1 MVASRRWGRTAFGC
15 LFSILLVVTAVYFA
29 VNVGEPYLR
38 YYRFLD
44 GMKQEA
50 RFSARFTDDQI
61 QARLAALAD
70 SLGLPEAAGRVR
82 VRRASNRISL
92 SSSYYERVEMPLIV
106 RDILFSPQAE
116 WTY

>member
-1 MVASRRWGRTAFGC
+1 MSRRLGRSNFGC
-15 LFSILLVVTAVYFA
+15 LLSLLLLVTAIYFG
-29 VNVGEPYLR
+29 VNVGEPYVR
-38 YYRFLD
+38 YYRYLD

-50 RFSARFTDDQI
+50 RFSARFTDEDI
-61 QARLAALAD
+61 QRRLAALAD

-82 VRRASNRISL
+82 VRRASNRISI
-92 SSSYYERVEMPLIV
+92 SSTYYERVELPLIV

>member
-1 MVASRRWGRTAFGC
+1 MVSRRRGRTNFGC
-15 LFSILLVVTAVYFA
+15 LFSILLLVTAGYFA
-29 VNVGEPYLR
+29 VNVGEPYVR
-38 YYRFLD
+38 YYRYLD

-50 RFSARFTDDQI
+50 RFSARFTDEQI
-61 QARLAALAD
+61 QTRLAALAD

-82 VRRASNRISL
+82 VRRDPNHISL
-92 SSSYYERVEMPLIV
+92 STSYYERVEMPLIV

>member
-1 MVASRRWGRTAFGC
+1 MVKRRLGTTKFGC
-15 LFSILLVVTAVYFA
+15 LISLLLVVTAIYFG

-61 QARLAALAD
+61 QTRLAALAD
-70 SLGLPEAAGRVR
+70 SLGLPEAAGHVR

>member
-1 MVASRRWGRTAFGC
+1 MVRRRVGRSNFGC
-15 LFSILLVVTAVYFA
+15 LLVLLLCVTAVYFG
-29 VNVGEPYLR
+29 VNVGEPYVR
-38 YYRFLD
+38 YYRYVD

-50 RFSARFTDDQI
+50 RFSARFTDEEI
-61 QARLAALAD
+61 QRHLAALAD

>member
-1 MVASRRWGRTAFGC
+1 MRRRGRTNFGC
-15 LFSILLVVTAVYFA
+15 LLALLLVVTGVYFA
-29 VNVGEPYLR
+29 VNVGEPYIR
-38 YYRFLD
+38 YYRYLD

-50 RFSARFTDDQI
+50 RFSARFTDEDI
-61 QARLAALAD
+61 QRRLSALAD

-82 VRRASNRISL
+82 VRRESNRISL

-106 RDILFSPQAE
+106 RDILFSPRVE

>member
-1 MVASRRWGRTAFGC
+1 MVSRRRGRSNFGC
-15 LFSILLVVTAVYFA
+15 LLSLLFAVTLVYF
-29 VNVGEPYLR
+29 VFNVGEPYLR

-50 RFSARFTDDQI
+50 RFSARFTDEDI
-61 QARLAALAD
+61 QRRLAALAD

-82 VRRASNRISL
+82 VRRASNRISI

-106 RDILFSPQAE
+106 KDILFTPQAD

>member
-1 MVASRRWGRTAFGC
+1 MVERRPGRTNLGC
-15 LFSILLVVTAVYFA
+15 LVMLLVGVAAVYFA
-29 VNVGEPYLR
+29 VNVGEPYVR
-38 YYRFLD
+38 YYRYLD

-50 RFSARFTDDQI
+50 RFSARFTDEEI
-61 QARLAALAD
+61 QRRLAALAD

-92 SSSYYERVEMPLIV
+92 STSYYERVEMPLIV

>member
-1 MVASRRWGRTAFGC
+1 MVTRRRGRTSVGC
-15 LFSILLVVTAVYFA
+15 LVTLLLVVTAVYFA

-50 RFSARFTDDQI
+50 RFSARFTDEDI
-61 QARLAALAD
+61 QRRLSSLAD

-82 VRRASNRISL
+82 VRRAANRISL

-106 RDILFSPQAE
+106 RDILFTPQAE

>member
-1 MVASRRWGRTAFGC
+1 VVTRRRGRANFGC
-15 LFSILLVVTAVYFA
+15 LFAILLLVTVVYFGI
-29 VNVGEPYLR
+29 NVGEPYFR

-50 RFSARFTDDQI
+50 RFSARFTDEQI
-61 QARLAALAD
+61 QIRLAALAD
-70 SLGLPEAAGRVR
+70 SLGLPEAAGRIR

-92 SSSYYERVEMPLIV
+92 SSSYYERVELPLMV

>member
-1 MVASRRWGRTAFGC
+1 MVSRRAGRSNFGC
-15 LFSILLVVTAVYFA
+15 LLTLLLLVTGVYFA
-29 VNVGEPYLR
+29 VNVGEPYVR
-38 YYRFLD
+38 YYRYLD

-50 RFSARFTDDQI
+50 RFSARFTDEEI
-61 QARLAALAD
+61 QRHLGALAD

-92 SSSYYERVEMPLIV
+92 STSYYERVEMPLIV

>member
-1 MVASRRWGRTAFGC
+1 MVKRRRGRANFGC
-15 LFSILLVVTAVYFA
+15 LIGLLLVVTAIYFG
-29 VNVGEPYLR
+29 VNIGEPYFR

-61 QARLAALAD
+61 QTRLAALAD

-92 SSSYYERVEMPLIV
+92 SSSYYERVELPLMV

>member
-1 MVASRRWGRTAFGC
+1 MVRRRVGRSNFGC
-15 LFSILLVVTAVYFA
+15 LLGLLISVTAVYFA
-29 VNVGEPYLR
+29 VNIGEPYLR
-38 YYRFLD
+38 YFRFVD

-50 RFSARFTDDQI
+50 RFSARFTDDDI
-61 QARLAALAD
+61 QRRLAALAD
-70 SLGLPEAAGRVR
+70 SLGLPEAAGHVR

-106 RDILFSPQAE
+106 RDILFTPQAD

>member
-1 MVASRRWGRTAFGC
+1 MVANRRGRAKFGC
-15 LFSILLVVTAVYFA
+15 LLGVLILVTAVYFA
-29 VNVGEPYLR
+29 VNVGEPYIR
-38 YYRFLD
+38 YFRYLD

-50 RFSARFTDDQI
+50 RFSARFTDEDI
-61 QARLAALAD
+61 QRRLAALAD

-92 SSSYYERVEMPLIV
+92 SASYYERVEMPLIV
-106 RDILFSPQAE
+106 RDILFSPQAD

>member
-1 MVASRRWGRTAFGC
+1 MTSRAGRTKFGC
-15 LFSILLVVTAVYFA
+15 LVSLLVVVTIVYFA
-29 VNVGEPYLR
+29 INVGEPYLR

-50 RFSARFTDDQI
+50 RFSARFSDQEI
-61 QARLAALAD
+61 QQRLAALAD

-82 VRRASNRISL
+82 VRRASNRISI
-92 SSSYYERVEMPLIV
+92 STSYYERVEMPLIV
-106 RDILFSPQAE
+106 RDILFSPQAD

>member
-1 MVASRRWGRTAFGC
+1 MSSRAGRTKFGC
-15 LFSILLVVTAVYFA
+15 LVSLLLVVTIAYF
-29 VNVGEPYLR
+29 VINVGEPYLR

-50 RFSARFTDDQI
+50 RFSARFSDEEI
-61 QARLAALAD
+61 QQRLAALAD

-82 VRRASNRISL
+82 VRRASNRISI
-92 SSSYYERVEMPLIV
+92 STSYYERVEMPLIV
-106 RDILFSPQAE
+106 RDILFSPQAD

>member
-1 MVASRRWGRTAFGC
+1 VVSRRAGRSNFGC
-15 LFSILLVVTAVYFA
+15 LLTLLLLVTGVYFA
-29 VNVGEPYLR
+29 VNVGEPYVR
-38 YYRFLD
+38 YYRYLD

-50 RFSARFTDDQI
+50 RFSARFTDEEI
-61 QARLAALAD
+61 QRHLSSLAD

-92 SSSYYERVEMPLIV
+92 STSYYERVEMPLIV
-106 RDILFSPQAE
+106 RDILFVPQAE

>member
-1 MVASRRWGRTAFGC
+1 
-15 LFSILLVVTAVYFA
+15 LLGLLLGVTAVYFA
-29 VNVGEPYLR
+29 VNVGEPYFR
-38 YYRFLD
+38 YYRYLD

-50 RFSARFTDDQI
+50 RFSARFTDEEI
-61 QARLAALAD
+61 QRRLKALAD

-92 SSSYYERVEMPLIV
+92 STSYYERVEMPLIV

>member
-1 MVASRRWGRTAFGC
+1 VVTRRRGRSNFGC
-15 LFSILLVVTAVYFA
+15 LVSILLLVTAGYFA
-29 VNVGEPYLR
+29 RNVGEPYVR

-50 RFSARFTDDQI
+50 RFSARFTDEEI
-61 QARLAALAD
+61 QRRLAALAD

-92 SSSYYERVEMPLIV
+92 SSSYYERVEMPLV
-106 RDILFSPQAE
+106 VKDILFSPQAE

>member
-1 MVASRRWGRTAFGC
+1 MVSRRLGRSSFGC
-15 LFSILLVVTAVYFA
+15 LLGLLLSVTAVYFA

-38 YYRFLD
+38 YYRYVD

-50 RFSARFTDDQI
+50 RFSARFTDEDI
-61 QARLAALAD
+61 QRRLSALAD

-82 VRRASNRISL
+82 VRRASDRISL

>member
-1 MVASRRWGRTAFGC
+1 MVSSRVGRTKFGC
-15 LFSILLVVTAVYFA
+15 LLSLLLVVTAVYFA
-29 VNVGEPYLR
+29 FNVGEPYVR

-50 RFSARFTDDQI
+50 RFSARFSDEEI
-61 QARLAALAD
+61 QQRLAALAD

-82 VRRASNRISL
+82 VRRASNRISI

-106 RDILFSPQAE
+106 RDILFSPQAD